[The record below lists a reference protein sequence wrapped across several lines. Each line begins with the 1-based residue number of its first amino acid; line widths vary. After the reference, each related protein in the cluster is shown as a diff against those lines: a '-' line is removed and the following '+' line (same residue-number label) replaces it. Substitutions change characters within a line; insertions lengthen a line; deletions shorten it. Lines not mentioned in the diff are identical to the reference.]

1 MDLSVE
7 PSSQDSGIS
16 AEPEQKAASQT
27 VSGYC
32 DATYNTQ
39 LDPDDAR
46 PCSRHAKQ
54 ICANCDA
61 KLCDLHAEFC
71 AICLAFFCDGCLD
84 LHKQEGQHAD
94 GSIGDL
100 VAIVRE
106 GVQG

>member
-1 MDLSVE
+1 MDLRVE

-16 AEPEQKAASQT
+16 AGPEQKAASPT

-39 LDPDDAR
+39 LDPADAR

-54 ICANCDA
+54 ICANCEV

-71 AICLAFFCDGCLD
+71 AICLAFLCDGCLD
-84 LHKQEGQHAD
+84 LHKQEGLHAD
-94 GSIGDL
+94 RSIGDL
-100 VAIVRE
+100 VAMVRE